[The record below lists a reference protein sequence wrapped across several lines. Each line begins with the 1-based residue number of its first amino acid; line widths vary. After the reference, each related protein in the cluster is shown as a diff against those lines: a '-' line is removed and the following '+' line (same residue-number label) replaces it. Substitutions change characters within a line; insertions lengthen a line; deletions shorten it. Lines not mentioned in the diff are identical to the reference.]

1 MIDFDQGVEPKDAVW
16 PAAEYGDFKEALAR
30 IGGQDDSE
38 HIVFLPFEGFPRE
51 VIEAPVTEIVC

>member
-30 IGGQDDSE
+30 IGGQEE

-51 VIEAPVTEIVC
+51 AVEAPATEIVC